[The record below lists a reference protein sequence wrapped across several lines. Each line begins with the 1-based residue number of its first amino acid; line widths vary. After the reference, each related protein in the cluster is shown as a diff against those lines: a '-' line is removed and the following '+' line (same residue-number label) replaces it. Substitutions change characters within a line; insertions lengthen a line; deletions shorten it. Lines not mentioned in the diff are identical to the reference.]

1 MQSHARSPD
10 PIAAM
15 ALSTPNLGSLDL
27 RAQGVAQMQQSSSL
41 PTLPLPRKT
50 TGEVAPSS
58 LATSSLATAS
68 TTMIDPK
75 RVTSTPALSPRK
87 EPLKKAAKRKARAQ
101 SMSFTGTRK
110 RTRTRTH
117 THPMLIL
124 APTACVQIRRSS
136 WR

>member
-1 MQSHARSPD
+1 MT
-10 PIAAM
+10 
-15 ALSTPNLGSLDL
+15 LSTPNLGSLDL

-110 RTRTRTH
+110 RTRTRTRTH